1 MSTIG
6 IIDYGV
12 GNVRSIQNMLWKIDI
27 ASELIS
33 SQKELSKYKKIILP
47 GVGAYDTAVSNL
59 QKANLFNGIKSFS
72 EDGYILGICLGMQLL
87 ADSSEEGD
95 MMGLGLIPGKVMKF
109 DSKRVPVPHIGWNYV
124 DYKDDI
130 FTRNL
135 DNDQRYFFVHSYFYE
150 CADKENSVGCTN
162 YDDKFTSAVSNNINV
177 FGTQFHP
184 EKSHIFG
191 KNLLKN
197 YYEIY

>member
-87 ADSSEEGD
+87 ADSSEEGG

-109 DSKRVPVPHIGWNYV
+109 DSKRVSVPHIGWNYV

-135 DNDQRYFFVHSYFYE
+135 DSDQRYFFVHSYFYE
-150 CADKENSVGCTN
+150 CADKKNSVGCTN
-162 YDDKFTSAVSNNINV
+162 YDDKFTSVVSNNVNV

-184 EKSHIFG
+184 EKSHIYG

>member
-1 MSTIG
+1 
-6 IIDYGV
+6 
-12 GNVRSIQNMLWKIDI
+12 
-27 ASELIS
+27 
-33 SQKELSKYKKIILP
+33 
-47 GVGAYDTAVSNL
+47 
-59 QKANLFNGIKSFS
+59 
-72 EDGYILGICLGMQLL
+72 
-87 ADSSEEGD
+87 
-95 MMGLGLIPGKVMKF
+95 MKF

-150 CADKENSVGCTN
+150 CADKKNSVGCTN

-184 EKSHIFG
+184 EKSHVFG

>member
-87 ADSSEEGD
+87 ADSSEEGG

-124 DYKDDI
+124 NYKDDV
-130 FTRNL
+130 FTRNF
-135 DNDQRYFFVHSYFYE
+135 DNDQRYFFVHSYFYISYF
-150 CADKENSVGCTN
+150 CCS
-162 YDDKFTSAVSNNINV
+162 
-177 FGTQFHP
+177 
-184 EKSHIFG
+184 
-191 KNLLKN
+191 
-197 YYEIY
+197 